1 MSALTSLAQ
10 ILVRGSATESL
21 LVGKLVCGFD
31 RLLAGEAS
39 VAELEESSSVVLQT
53 KYYKATVGLVY
64 NRQGD
69 EQLGAIITAL
79 PSLGAS
85 VEEFV
90 SSSADQN
97 SEADDCVPIR
107 LLAVVRQAGQDSL
120 KEGEKYKCALWAL
133 DHGYELVDIDLETV
147 TATHDEREKEGL
159 PRLIEALH
167 ANMWSGMERKE
178 PKVATEVQR
187 EPASVPVLT
196 TSAATVNDEDDNGGV
211 EDEDML
217 EKFSELLA
225 SARGFREAASQLSD
239 DERRKGASEFALQ
252 LAAMLGGEEDE
263 DDDDEVEQ
271 GGGRK

>member
-1 MSALTSLAQ
+1 MSALTSLTQ

-31 RLLAGEAS
+31 RLVAGEAS

-69 EQLGAIITAL
+69 EQLGAIITVL
-79 PSLGAS
+79 PSHGAS
-85 VEEFV
+85 VEELV

-97 SEADDCVPIR
+97 SEADDSVPIR

-120 KEGEKYKCALWAL
+120 KEGERYKCALWAL

-178 PKVATEVQR
+178 PEVQR
-187 EPASVPVLT
+187 EPASVPILT

-252 LAAMLGGEEDE
+252 LAAMLGCEEDE
-263 DDDDEVEQ
+263 DDDDDEVEE